1 MTKLTNA
8 EKDKLDNTC
17 GNLRVTKL
25 GTHVKSLEDFVNEGA
40 LATRAND
47 VTSAIN
53 ELYGMIANNECADIQ
68 IPPPGFF
75 TLFGNDEDGKLYV
88 YYNDEEHPP
97 IFHHVETPGEL
108 EGTLYLYI
116 ADPEGENHFEME
128 IGHYIAV
135 KHLDNYY
142 TKAEIDAGYAIKNHA
157 STANTY
163 GLGSTSKYGHVKT
176 INGLTQASHA
186 DGLALSAYQGKVL
199 KTAVDEKVVTVEKQS
214 SAEQGYAATY
224 VVKQNG
230 SQVGVKINIP
240 KDFLVKSTSVKTCTT
255 ANQPVN
261 GYEVGDIYI
270 DWVVNSK
277 DNTATDEH
285 LYLRAKDIGSY
296 PPDEVTLTIVNNQFK
311 IKDGG
316 VGSTQLASD
325 SVLTAKI
332 KDANVTT
339 AKIKDGNVTTAKIK
353 DGNVTT
359 AKIADSNV
367 TTAKIADGAVT
378 NDKVTS
384 ITKNKI
390 SDFSHAHG
398 NLQNDG
404 KVGTTDNASKNV
416 VTDGNGEITTEAK
429 PTVPTANS
437 TASNIKMDGTQ
448 SAGSLST
455 FAKADHVH
463 PTDTSRASTDVAT
476 QSANGLMS
484 SLDKT
489 KLDGIATGANKTTV
503 DSSLSS
509 TSTNPVQNKVIK
521 AEIDTLAT
529 KEEVDDIIA
538 GDIDLTGYVKD
549 TDSRLADDRIPKVIE
564 IDGTVNDPY
573 DLDLVYGTGFY
584 IGNRGGN
591 KTSLHTPDDTYGSR
605 YVLLVQAFGLNTYIK
620 QVFTFLN
627 NGKTYTRF
635 KTTGNWSS
643 WTEIS
648 YNGHTHHDTDIDWE
662 GVALANQV
670 SPLDMAMY
678 EEFSTNRLAYLTEDN
693 IIIESS
699 TDNGN
704 TWTEIAT
711 DATGKTNKK
720 KLVTTKLYP
729 AGFQAGNGATKS
741 VNNQLRITL
750 KAGEPNVASKIYLYT
765 RKLMIYFST
774 GGCSGCKCKI
784 ETSTYG
790 TPTTWTTVDTYNVGG
805 YSGWNSIPLAL
816 TFGGFA
822 NQTNGT
828 RIQNIRLTF
837 TCTTIGSY
845 NFNVQKIRL
854 FGESCWTAPSTLAET
869 GHVYTFDENQ
879 NVTFPGKII
888 KDGGTSSQ
896 FLKADGSVDST
907 TYVNGAG
914 TGLTKD
920 GASLKHSNSVTADI
934 TGNFKKLT
942 YDSEG
947 HITGTVNVQAS
958 DLPTHSHGASDL
970 PTSSTGAKGIVK
982 LVNDLT
988 TGGTDKALTA
998 EQGKVLN
1005 TELTNRFKTRILN
1018 GTESEHNNLNKYI
1031 TPGFYYNKDNT
1042 ETTYIDNLPN
1052 NTRKAFTLLVENQ
1065 TNGYGVKQTLT
1076 FYNTSDPQTFVRI
1089 GAYNATETTGW
1100 GAWKEIA
1107 WTSDIPTIAT
1117 ATPKTDSIVGTVGT
1131 SDKYAKEDHQ
1141 HPHFDFFVKGTDNSA
1156 GYIGVAQIQF
1166 FSGYQDTPIVFTI
1179 YQRDRTEKSVVQV
1192 KFLNVATADPT
1203 LASITHSGYD
1213 LPCYLYKVSAGTW
1226 NLIIGKGHANKY
1238 GGAYIQVDNCL
1249 TNVGVTKLDTHIDT
1263 LPTGTTENPL
1273 SQSTYT
1279 GFSSTEKTKLAGIA
1293 TGANKVTKLSELTND
1308 LSKTIVN
1315 GNIADSTI
1323 ESSKLATTVTKK
1335 SFIDS
1340 ITMGASA
1347 NDYNLDNLN
1356 TEADQGKYYCHGNN
1370 IGNLAGTKPW
1380 TTSKAMILLVYNNTG
1395 GKVVQEA
1402 YQVDKSSPKIFWRT
1416 YNNGQTA
1423 WSSWQEVASASN
1435 IPAVE
1440 NSLSSNSTTNAL
1452 SAAQGKVLNT
1462 AISNARVFKA
1472 YIGYNNNTTEAP
1484 SDLSNM
1490 SMVHGNKIYFG
1501 CTDQNNDYLEGYVY
1515 VDFNNGASFTKYT
1528 LSYGWYAM
1536 TVSNAGIY
1544 NIRVYF
1550 ADSVNRIV
1558 ASGMCHVNVS

>member
-296 PPDEVTLTIVNNQFK
+296 PPDEVTLTIENNQFK
-311 IKDGG
+311 IKNGG
-316 VGSTQLASD
+316 VGSTQLAKD
-325 SVLTAKI
+325 SVITDKI
-332 KDANVTT
+332 KDSNVTT
-339 AKIKDGNVTTAKIK
+339 AKIKDGNVTTVKIK
-353 DGNVTT
+353 DDNVTT
-359 AKIADSNV
+359 PKIKDSNI
-367 TTAKIADGAVT
+367 TTDKIADGAVT

-404 KVGTTDNASKNV
+404 KVGTSNNENKNV
-416 VTDGNGEITTEAK
+416 VTDGNGKITTEAK

-484 SLDKT
+484 SSDKT
-489 KLDGIATGANKTTV
+489 KLDGIATGANKTTI
-503 DSSLSS
+503 DSALST

-521 AEIDTLAT
+521 AKIDTLAT

-564 IDGTVNDPY
+564 IDGTVNEPY

-670 SPLDMAMY
+670 SPLDMAMF
-678 EEFSTNRLAYLTEDN
+678 EELSANRLAFLSGDN
-693 IIIESS
+693 IIFEYS
-699 TDNGN
+699 TDGGS
-704 TWTEIAT
+704 TWTEGYN
-711 DATGKTNKK
+711 DADGKTKK
-720 KLVTTKLYP
+720 LKLVTTSERFS
-729 AGFQAGNGATKS
+729 GGNGATKS
-741 VNNQLRITL
+741 VNNQARITL
-750 KAGEPNVASKIYLYT
+750 KAGEANVASKIYMYT

-774 GGCSGCKCKI
+774 AGSRGCKCKV

-790 TPTTWTTVDTYNVGG
+790 TPSAWTTIGTYNIDG

-816 TFGGFA
+816 TLGGFA
-822 NQTNGT
+822 SQTNGK

-837 TCTTIGSY
+837 SCTTIGNY
-845 NFNVQKIRL
+845 NFEIQKIRL
-854 FGESCWTAPSTLAET
+854 FGETCWTSPSTMAT
-869 GHVYTFDENQ
+869 NGHMYTFDENGD
-879 NVTFPGKII
+879 VTFPAKII
-888 KDGGTSSQ
+888 KSGGTSAQ
-896 FLKADGSVDST
+896 FLKANGDIDST
-907 TYVNGAG
+907 TYVSGAG

-920 GASLKHSNSVTADI
+920 GVNLKHSNSVTADT

-942 YDSEG
+942 YDSQG

-970 PTSSTGAKGIVK
+970 PTSSTSAKGIVK

-1005 TELTNRFKTRILN
+1005 VALGGKIDTA
-1018 GTESEHNNLNKYI
+1018 GTSMEKDGTTLGVKSSGITATQLASNAVTTDKINVKAVTTAKIDDGAVTATQLESTVQKKSFVSLI
-1031 TPGFYYNKDNT
+1031 TLGTSEGTDN
-1042 ETTYIDNLPN
+1042 IDNL
-1052 NTRKAFTLLVENQ
+1052 
-1065 TNGYGVKQTLT
+1065 
-1076 FYNTSDPQTFVRI
+1076 
-1089 GAYNATETTGW
+1089 
-1100 GAWKEIA
+1100 
-1107 WTSDIPTIAT
+1107 
-1117 ATPKTDSIVGTVGT
+1117 
-1131 SDKYAKEDHQ
+1131 YA
-1141 HPHFDFFVKGTDNSA
+1141 
-1156 GYIGVAQIQF
+1156 
-1166 FSGYQDTPIVFTI
+1166 
-1179 YQRDRTEKSVVQV
+1179 
-1192 KFLNVATADPT
+1192 
-1203 LASITHSGYD
+1203 AS
-1213 LPCYLYKVSAGTW
+1213 
-1226 NLIIGKGHANKY
+1226 
-1238 GGAYIQVDNCL
+1238 
-1249 TNVGVTKLDTHIDT
+1249 
-1263 LPTGTTENPL
+1263 
-1273 SQSTYT
+1273 
-1279 GFSSTEKTKLAGIA
+1279 
-1293 TGANKVTKLSELTND
+1293 
-1308 LSKTIVN
+1308 
-1315 GNIADSTI
+1315 
-1323 ESSKLATTVTKK
+1323 
-1335 SFIDS
+1335 
-1340 ITMGASA
+1340 
-1347 NDYNLDNLN
+1347 
-1356 TEADQGKYYCHGNN
+1356 DQGRYYCKAGN
-1370 IGNLAGTKPW
+1370 IGNLGGTLPPGW
-1380 TTSKAMILLVYNNTG
+1380 TTASNKHMLLLVYNNNSSKTI
-1395 GKVVQEA
+1395 QEA
-1402 YQVDKSSPKIFWRT
+1402 FQISASTNTTLKRFWRMYT
-1416 YNNGQTA
+1416 DYPTSVK
-1423 WSSWQEVASASN
+1423 WSDWQEVYTDKTIPSASTSQAG
-1435 IPAVE
+1435 IVE
-1440 NSLSSNSTTNAL
+1440 LVNDVTTGGTDKAL
-1452 SAAQGKVLNT
+1452 TAEQGKVLNT

-1472 YIGYNNNTTEAP
+1472 YIRYNNNTAEAP

-1515 VDFNNGASFTKYT
+1515 VDFNDGASFTKYT

-1536 TVSNAGIY
+1536 TLSNAGIY